1 MFIPPWAAPSRQ
13 FSQPA
18 TTISDPPP
26 VFVRSPSSQS
36 PHERSNRSVM
46 QEGPLQLWGLLP
58 LRMVSP
64 TQTRRLKTEI
74 ETNPENTYA
83 EKEIVITTWRS
94 TACTRAS
101 GAILLQAIGHQSR
114 DFPSKSFTPL

>member
-46 QEGPLQLWGLLP
+46 QGD
-58 LRMVSP
+58 SP
-64 TQTRRLKTEI
+64 QF
-74 ETNPENTYA
+74 
-83 EKEIVITTWRS
+83 
-94 TACTRAS
+94 S
-101 GAILLQAIGHQSR
+101 G
-114 DFPSKSFTPL
+114 DFPITAIIHTFFEQKVLTQFVRMHNNNVPLPPFDQWPDRARKAQFSCKLLAVSF